1 MQPQDESDKS
11 EWPEENESDFRS
23 SDSSSSMERAEEN
36 KIPKEPQVEY
46 ISPGVEVMKIDRNEL
61 EVSVNLDEVEEELK
75 EAE

>member
-23 SDSSSSMERAEEN
+23 SDSSSSMEKAEEN

-46 ISPGVEVMKIDRNEL
+46 IGPGIEVMKIDRNEL